1 MPFDRYAVE
10 QFLYREAR
18 LADEQRLD
26 DWLALWD
33 EDALYWVPCNQDDI
47 DPTRQLSII

>member
-18 LADEQRLD
+18 LAVQELFYGVAIERHRRAPQGLLISSR
-26 DWLALWD
+26 
-33 EDALYWVPCNQDDI
+33 
-47 DPTRQLSII
+47 